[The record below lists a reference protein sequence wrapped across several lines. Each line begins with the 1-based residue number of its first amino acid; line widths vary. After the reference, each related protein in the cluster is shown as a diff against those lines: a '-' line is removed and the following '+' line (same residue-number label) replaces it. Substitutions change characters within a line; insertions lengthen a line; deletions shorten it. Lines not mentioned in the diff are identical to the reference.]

1 MDVDSLF
8 YGIIHIFWHYFRRRE
23 GLWFLFLCVLIIPLF
38 NPSRIYSTYASRVKQ
53 MTETD
58 NSCIIKHNRVKN
70 PNWPQANQ
78 LAIYKR
84 GRGFEH
90 WTTVDID
97 YPWAGTQ

>member
-1 MDVDSLF
+1 
-8 YGIIHIFWHYFRRRE
+8 
-23 GLWFLFLCVLIIPLF
+23 
-38 NPSRIYSTYASRVKQ
+38 

-58 NSCIIKHNRVKN
+58 NSYIIKHNRVKN

-78 LAIYKR
+78 WAIYKR